1 MKNICKINKP
11 RNLDRFIYGLMNETC
26 YNDYIDFL
34 EDYGVTDKEVND
46 IRVWFKKELD
56 IEI

>member
-1 MKNICKINKP
+1 MENKSKISKP
-11 RNLDRFIYGLMNETC
+11 RNLDRFMYALMNETC
-26 YNDYIDFL
+26 YEYLNAL
-34 EDYGVTDKEVND
+34 EDYGITDKEVND